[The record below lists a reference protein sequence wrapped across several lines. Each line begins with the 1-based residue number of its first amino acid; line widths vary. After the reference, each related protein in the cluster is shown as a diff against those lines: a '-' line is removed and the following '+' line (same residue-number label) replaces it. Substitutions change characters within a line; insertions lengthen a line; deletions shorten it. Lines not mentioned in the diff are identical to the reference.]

1 MKRYYAVIDTNVLV
15 SSMLKAD
22 SIPGKIIDLVLLGK
36 IIPLLNE
43 EIIEG
48 DSD

>member
-22 SIPGKIIDLVLLGK
+22 SIPGKIIDLTLTESRTRPTATK
-36 IIPLLNE
+36 KR
-43 EIIEG
+43 
-48 DSD
+48 